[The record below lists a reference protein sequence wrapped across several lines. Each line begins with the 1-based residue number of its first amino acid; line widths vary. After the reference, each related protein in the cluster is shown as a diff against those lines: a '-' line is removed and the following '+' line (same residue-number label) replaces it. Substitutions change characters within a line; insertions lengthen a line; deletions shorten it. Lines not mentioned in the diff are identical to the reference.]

1 MAEEKMPHPG
11 HENHLCFL
19 QNSGF
24 LKNSWEDYKELLKE
38 GEYVC
43 KGCGRVAKSGS
54 SLCMPEKL

>member
-24 LKNSWEDYKELLKE
+24 LKNSWEDYKKLV
-38 GEYVC
+38 GDAEYIC
-43 KGCGRVAKSGS
+43 MGCGRSAKSAD